1 MEFLLVKDEEKY
13 NDDYEEVLDVESF
26 PEEEYEESSQELGD
40 DVDENYG
47 ASYQNNYVDYQNY
60 YKKRYET
67 MSNEN
72 NSSMNRLK
80 NNNMNRM
87 NNSRMGMN
95 NNANGTDITT
105 SSLTKTN
112 EGNGS
117 SVSDSS
123 SLLGNNK
130 NESKENNKLSNIF
143 GKNKDGKRKIFFD
156 LFGETK
162 GKLKSFKIKLYLIIG
177 GVLAFFI
184 LIMLIILFFDS
195 LMSNFLNLTNWN
207 YGSSDRNE
215 NINSDSNY
223 SNDNSSSITSFNL
236 YSLIGED
243 GVNSLTDKIN
253 SAGTN
258 CTGVGVASK
267 VVALIDGL
275 NSYGY
280 KVPFSNNASDNN
292 LIVNPDWGIDSSGN
306 KVGFNDLTFMNWAL
320 NAANVNN
327 KITNIN
333 EYKDY
338 VLPTILESS
347 KPGDVIIYQNNI
359 YMILQNI
366 GTSVIIAYVADDGL
380 TYKSYSYNDLKDY
393 EIYNMNLYYI
403 DNCNN

>member
-95 NNANGTDITT
+95 NNANGTDTTT

-130 NESKENNKLSNIF
+130 NESKKNNKLSNIF
-143 GKNKDGKRKIFFD
+143 GKNKDGKRKISFD

>member
-95 NNANGTDITT
+95 NNANGTDTTT

-143 GKNKDGKRKIFFD
+143 GKNKDGKRKISFD
-156 LFGETK
+156 LFGEAK

>member
-1 MEFLLVKDEEKY
+1 MKDEEKY
-13 NDDYEEVLDVESF
+13 NENNEEVLDVESF

-112 EGNGS
+112 ESNGS

-130 NESKENNKLSNIF
+130 NENKENNKLSNIF
-143 GKNKDGKRKIFFD
+143 GKNKDGKRKISFD

-267 VVALIDGL
+267 VVALLDGL

>member
-1 MEFLLVKDEEKY
+1 MKDEEKY

-112 EGNGS
+112 ESNGS

-130 NESKENNKLSNIF
+130 NENKENNKLSNIF
-143 GKNKDGKRKIFFD
+143 GKNKDGKRKISFD

-267 VVALIDGL
+267 VVALLDGL

>member
-40 DVDENYG
+40 DADENYG

-72 NSSMNRLK
+72 NPSMNRLK

-95 NNANGTDITT
+95 NNASGTDTT
-105 SSLTKTN
+105 VSSLTKTN

-117 SVSDSS
+117 SVSGSS
-123 SLLGNNK
+123 SLLDNNK

-143 GKNKDGKRKIFFD
+143 DKNKDGKRKISFD

-162 GKLKSFKIKLYLIIG
+162 GKLKSFKIKLYIIIG

-184 LIMLIILFFDS
+184 LIMLIILLFDS

-207 YGSSDRNE
+207 YGSSSSSE

-223 SNDNSSSITSFNL
+223 SNDNSSSISSFNL

-292 LIVNPDWGIDSSGN
+292 LIVNPDWGIDSNGN

-347 KPGDVIIYQNNI
+347 KPGDVIIYQNNL

-366 GTSVIIAYVADDGL
+366 GTSVIIAYVAEDGL

>member
-95 NNANGTDITT
+95 NNANGTDTTT

-130 NESKENNKLSNIF
+130 NESKKNNKLSNIF
-143 GKNKDGKRKIFFD
+143 GKNKDGKRKISFD

-292 LIVNPDWGIDSSGN
+292 LIINPDWGIDSSGN

>member
-95 NNANGTDITT
+95 NNANGTDTTT

-143 GKNKDGKRKIFFD
+143 GKNKDGKRKISFD

-393 EIYNMNLYYI
+393 EIYNMNLYYV

>member
-1 MEFLLVKDEEKY
+1 MKDEEKY
-13 NDDYEEVLDVESF
+13 NDDYEEVLDMESI
-26 PEEEYEESSQELGD
+26 PEEEYEESAQELGD
-40 DVDENYG
+40 DADENYA

-67 MSNEN
+67 MNSEN
-72 NSSMNRLK
+72 NPSMNRLK

-87 NNSRMGMN
+87 NNSRMGMS
-95 NNANGTDITT
+95 NNANGADTT
-105 SSLTKTN
+105 ASSLTKTN
-112 EGNGS
+112 ESNGNSG
-117 SVSDSS
+117 S
-123 SLLGNNK
+123 SLLSNNK
-130 NESKENNKLSNIF
+130 NESKGNNKLSNIF
-143 GKNKDGKRKIFFD
+143 GKNKDGKRKKSFD
-156 LFGETK
+156 LFGEAK
-162 GKLKSFKIKLYLIIG
+162 GKLKSFKIKLYIIIG
-177 GVLAFFI
+177 GGLAFFV

-223 SNDNSSSITSFNL
+223 SNDNSSSITSSNL
-236 YSLIGED
+236 SALIGED

-253 SAGTN
+253 NAGTN

-280 KVPFSNNASDNN
+280 KVPFSNNAGDNN
-292 LIVNPDWGIDSSGN
+292 LLVNPNWGIDGN
-306 KVGFNDLTFMNWAL
+306 GNSVGFNDLTFMNWAL

-327 KITNIN
+327 KVTDIN

-338 VLPTILESS
+338 VFPTILENS
-347 KPGDVIIYQNNI
+347 KPGDVIIYQNNL

-366 GTSVIIAYVADDGL
+366 GTSVIIAYVAEDGL

>member
-130 NESKENNKLSNIF
+130 NENKENNKLSNIF
-143 GKNKDGKRKIFFD
+143 GKNKDGKRKISFD
-156 LFGETK
+156 LFGEAK